1 MLPAEARAVTIVTP
15 RTSHA
20 AIECG
25 VHEGHPPV
33 VLIPG
38 FTGSKEDFIALLE
51 PVAKAGFAV
60 VAYDQRGQF
69 QSPMGDATTSITL
82 DSLADDLL
90 ALLTTTF
97 PDQRVHLVGHSFGG
111 LVARTAVLR
120 DPDSFESLTLMC
132 SGAGALPESAHPLL
146 VTLEHALGAMPME
159 EVWRAKDE
167 LDRANDPTPP
177 DPEIHE
183 FLHQRFVANDPQALG
198 SKAAIL
204 REEPDRST
212 RLGEV
217 VKDRGIPVL
226 VLYGE
231 DDDAWPIADQQA
243 MATTIG
249 ASVTVIARAGHS
261 PAVDD
266 PAATSAALVDFWS
279 SSAEPSPH
287 DSVWEVSTSTRMG
300 ISKA

>member
-1 MLPAEARAVTIVTP
+1 MAQSYDVIVVGGGSAGSAIAGRLSEDPSTRVLVLEAGRWDYKWDVFVHMPAALFFAIGNKHYDWMYETEPEPFMDGRRVYHARGKILGGSSSINGMIV
-15 RTSHA
+15 
-20 AIECG
+20 
-25 VHEGHPPV
+25 
-33 VLIPG
+33 
-38 FTGSKEDFIALLE
+38 
-51 PVAKAGFAV
+51 
-60 VAYDQRGQF
+60 QRGN
-69 QSPMGDATTSITL
+69 PL
-82 DSLADDLL
+82 DY
-90 ALLTTTF
+90 
-97 PDQRVHLVGHSFGG
+97 QRW
-111 LVARTAVLR
+111 AK
-120 DPDSFESLTLMC
+120 DPGMESWDYAHC
-132 SGAGALPESAHPLL
+132 LPYFKR
-146 VTLEHALGAMPME
+146 LEHALGAMPME

-231 DDDAWPIADQQA
+231 DDDAWPVADQQA

-287 DSVWEVSTSTRMG
+287 DAVWEVSTSTRMG